1 MEQHAT
7 GRFGKY
13 RDLVVAI
20 ALFLV
25 LDLGVLLF
33 NFHSTRQIEADTRLI
48 NAGGEMRM
56 YTQQLTKAL
65 LTLQQETAAELPNQ
79 TSMAQITEAHSY
91 FRTAL
96 QRLKEALAEPVAQAA
111 TEQAVDQ
118 TDVGTAV
125 LLRKVENYWQPMD
138 ETVVP
143 LLATPNPAR
152 EEVDIAATKFVGR
165 NIRLMQLTDD
175 LTRHLEATAL
185 NRASSLRQIQLGA
198 ILLALLNFIFIV
210 VKFVRSLRASDRAA
224 EAARGET
231 AQILDTVHEGLFLVT
246 RDGHIGGQHSASLET
261 LFGRALQPGE
271 NVRELLR
278 TLVTPTEYE
287 AVEQYMTLLF
297 NDRIKA
303 SLLEQLNPLH
313 EVEVRLAGP
322 ENAPRRTKHLSF
334 EFEQVR
340 ESGKVTALLVTVFD
354 VSERVRLAQA
364 LAGAEQRAK
373 TEVELLLGILDQEPS
388 LLTGFVEAAQA
399 RLDRINASLQAV
411 RSDARAYAELVETT
425 MRAVHAIKGEAA
437 ALKLEAVAREAH
449 ACEDRLARLRER
461 GDLTG
466 EDFIPVAV
474 SINAIG
480 EQLARVNAVL
490 DRMQRYTRREGDA
503 SHGALTPMLRQIE
516 GLAQR
521 VAADVNKRVR
531 FEASIPELPALSREF
546 GRLFQE
552 AVPQLVR
559 NAVVH
564 GIEPAEERLRAGKPA
579 EGTVRLEVRPQG
591 DGALSLVVR
600 DDGRGIHV
608 PTLRR
613 RLVEGGHKHAEDVER
628 MSDQE
633 IVATLFQTNISTAG
647 EVIEHAGR
655 GVGLNVVSDLAA
667 QVGAQLRV
675 ASQPSAFTEF
685 TVSMRT

>member
-13 RDLVVAI
+13 RDLVIAI

-48 NAGGEMRM
+48 NTGGEMRM

-96 QRLKEALAEPVAQAA
+96 QRLKQAFAATVAQAA
-111 TEQAVDQ
+111 ADEAVDQ
-118 TDVGTAV
+118 VDVGAAV
-125 LLRKVENYWQPMD
+125 LLLKVEKYWQPMD

-143 LLATPNPAR
+143 LLATPAPAR

-185 NRASSLRQIQLGA
+185 NRASTLRQIQLGA
-198 ILLALLNFIFIV
+198 ILLALLNFVFIV
-210 VKFVRSLRASDRAA
+210 VKFVRRLRESDRAA
-224 EAARGET
+224 EAARAET
-231 AQILDTVHEGLFLVT
+231 AQILDTVHEGLFLVG
-246 RDGHIGGQHSASLET
+246 RDGHVSGQYSASLET
-261 LFGRALQPGE
+261 LLGRPLRPGE

-278 TLVTPTEYE
+278 ALVAPAEYQ
-287 AVEQYMTLLF
+287 AADQYIALLF

-322 ENAPRRTKHLSF
+322 ENTPRRTKHLSF

-354 VSERVRLAQA
+354 VSERVRLTQA

-373 TEVELLLGILDQEPS
+373 TEVELLLGILDQDPS
-388 LLTGFVEAAQA
+388 LLTGFVAAAEA
-399 RLDRINASLQAV
+399 RLDQINASLQAV
-411 RSDARAYAELVETT
+411 RADARAYAGLVEAT

-449 ACEDRLARLRER
+449 ACEDGLARLRGR
-461 GDLTG
+461 TDLAG
-466 EDFIPVAV
+466 GDFIPVAV

-480 EQLARVNAVL
+480 EQLARVRTVL
-490 DRMQRYTRREGDA
+490 DKMQRYTGRENPVSG
-503 SHGALTPMLRQIE
+503 SVLMPMLKQIE
-516 GLAQR
+516 DLAQR

-531 FEASIPELPALSREF
+531 FETSVPALPALPREF
-546 GRLFQE
+546 DRLFQE
-552 AVPQLVR
+552 TVPQLVR

-564 GIEPAEERLRAGKPA
+564 GIESAEERLRAGKPA
-579 EGTVRLEVRPQG
+579 EGTVRLEVRPQ
-591 DGALSLVVR
+591 DNGALSLVVR
-600 DDGRGIHV
+600 DDGRGINV

-613 RLVEGGHKHAEDVER
+613 RLVERGHKRADDVER
-628 MSDQE
+628 MNDQE
-633 IVATLFQTNISTAG
+633 IVAALFLAGVSTAE
-647 EVIEHAGR
+647 EVTEHAGR
-655 GVGLNVVSDLAA
+655 GVGLNVVSDRVTQA
-667 QVGAQLRV
+667 GAQLRI
-675 ASQPSAFTEF
+675 ASQPNAFTEF
-685 TVSMRT
+685 TVLLRA

>member
-1 MEQHAT
+1 MTSQT
-7 GRFGKY
+7 SGRLGQY

-25 LDLGVLLF
+25 LDLGVLVF
-33 NFHSTRQIEADTRLI
+33 NFHATRQIETDAIQI
-48 NAGGEMRM
+48 NAGGELRM
-56 YTQQLTKAL
+56 YSQQLTKAL
-65 LTLQQETAAELPNQ
+65 LTLQNETVADLPNQ
-79 TSMAQITEAHSY
+79 TSMAQIAESRKAFH
-91 FRTAL
+91 TAL
-96 QRLKEALAEPVAQAA
+96 LALKVVSSQRADASTDEGNPDRETWQRLLKLE
-111 TEQAVDQ
+111 D
-118 TDVGTAV
+118 
-125 LLRKVENYWQPMD
+125 YWQPMD
-138 ETVVP
+138 AVIAP
-143 LLATPNPAR
+143 LLVTPTPAA
-152 EEVDIAATKFVGR
+152 EDVEIAATKFVGR
-165 NIRLMQLTDD
+165 NIRLMQLADD
-175 LTRHLEATAL
+175 LTQHLQTTAVD
-185 NRASSLRQIQLGA
+185 RAGLLRQIQVGA
-198 ILLALLNFIFIV
+198 ILLALLNFVFII
-210 VKFVRSLRASDRAA
+210 VKFVRRLRASDRAA

-231 AQILDTVHEGLFLVT
+231 AHILGTVHEGLFLVT
-246 RDGHIGGQHSASLET
+246 RDGRIGGQRSASLDT
-261 LFGRALQPGE
+261 LFGRALQPDEHLG
-271 NVRELLR
+271 ELLR
-278 TLVTPTEYE
+278 ALVAPAEFE
-287 AVEQYMTLLF
+287 AARQYMALLF

-340 ESGKVTALLVTVFD
+340 EGNTVTALLVTVFD

-373 TEVELLLGILDQEPS
+373 TEVELLLGILDQEPG
-388 LLTGFVEAAQA
+388 LLTGFVAAAQT

-411 RSDARAYAELVETT
+411 RSDVRAYAELVETV

-437 ALKLEAVAREAH
+437 ALSLEAVAREAH
-449 ACEDRLARLRER
+449 ACEDGLARLRGR
-461 GDLTG
+461 ADLSG

-490 DRMQRYTRREGDA
+490 ERMQRYTHRESA
-503 SHGALTPMLRQIE
+503 PSRGALAPMLKQIE

-531 FEASIPELPALSREF
+531 FETSVPELPALSHEF

-564 GIEPAEERLRAGKPA
+564 GIESAEERLRAGKPA

-633 IVATLFQTNISTAG
+633 IVSALFQAGVSTAG
-647 EVIEHAGR
+647 EVTEHAGR

-675 ASQPSAFTEF
+675 ASQPNTFTEF
-685 TVSMRT
+685 TVSMRA